1 MIISYY
7 PGWHM
12 PGGTEEI
19 MELLGQDVWLP
30 AEIQTCDHPTHQVHS
45 LITILTELTWP
56 LASIKQKQN

>member
-1 MIISYY
+1 
-7 PGWHM
+7 M

-30 AEIQTCDHPTHQVHS
+30 AEIQTCDNPTHQVHS